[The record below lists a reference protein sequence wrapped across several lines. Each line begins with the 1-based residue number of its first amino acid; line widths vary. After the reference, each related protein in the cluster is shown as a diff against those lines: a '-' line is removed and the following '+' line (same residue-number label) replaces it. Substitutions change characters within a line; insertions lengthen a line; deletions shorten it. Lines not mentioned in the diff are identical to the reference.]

1 MEKEERDRRERKRE
15 SSCAPPLESRSLS
28 KEGIVDFESSL
39 LKMEGRGKSKEEKK
53 SKEEEKTKK
62 ENEKE
67 MKAFRKTIPG
77 GKKSKSTAIM
87 KAGMKGRKKALP

>member
-1 MEKEERDRRERKRE
+1 MEKEERERRERKRE

-53 SKEEEKTKK
+53 SKEEEKPKK
-62 ENEKE
+62 EEE